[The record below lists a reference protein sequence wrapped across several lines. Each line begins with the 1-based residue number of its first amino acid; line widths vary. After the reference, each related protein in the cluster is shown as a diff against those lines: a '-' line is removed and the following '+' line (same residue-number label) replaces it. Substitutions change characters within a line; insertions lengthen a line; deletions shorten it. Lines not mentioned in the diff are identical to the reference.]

1 MADSP
6 TTLYGLRLQGLGD
19 NVNTWGDDKLNNV
32 ITALTQIA
40 GNIKDITLTGDYTIT
55 STNYVPTAD
64 NKNAGFNFEGT
75 LTGAATVTVPSVA
88 AIIWAVNSTT
98 GGYSVIVKTA
108 AGTGITI
115 PNGRTAALWSDG
127 VNVYNLFPTH
137 MGTDFTPSLPG
148 DAANVDYVD
157 TAIANASIPAS
168 AGTVLV
174 SGGDTTAG
182 YLRAKLDVAGTGI
195 TASWSIDD
203 PAADEKALLT
213 LVVDDPS
220 TTEPFLAVVGKVTA
234 TLSGGTTAMTAKR
247 RYRISSTATGTLPT
261 MVAGDFVIV
270 EFTVGAGVT
279 GTVGRNSQ
287 TIDGVAGD
295 DTYVGTGSQG
305 PVVRYDYA
313 SAGAVTSR
321 LIEGIPV

>member
-1 MADSP
+1 MTDTP

-55 STNYVPTAD
+55 STNYITTAD

-75 LTGAATVTVPSVA
+75 LTANATVTVPSAA
-88 AIIWAVNSTT
+88 AIIWAVNATT
-98 GGYSVIVKTA
+98 GGYSVQVKTA

-157 TAIANASIPAS
+157 TAIANATIPAA

-182 YLRAKLDVAGTGI
+182 YLFSKLLAGTGI
-195 TASWSIDD
+195 NLAIDT
-203 PAADEKALLT
+203 PSGDESAEIA
-213 LVVDDPS
+213 VVLSQIED
-220 TTEPFLAVVGKVTA
+220 FLALVGKITA
-234 TLSGGTTAMTAKR
+234 TISSGTTAMTANR
-247 RYRISSTATGTLPT
+247 RYRISAAATGTLPT
-261 MVAGDFVIV
+261 LASGQFVIV
-270 EFTVGAGVT
+270 EFTVGGGVT
-279 GTVGRNSQ
+279 ATVGRNSQ
-287 TIDGVAGD
+287 TIDGVAAD
-295 DTYVGTGSQG
+295 DTYVGTGSQN

-321 LIEGIPV
+321 LIEGIPI